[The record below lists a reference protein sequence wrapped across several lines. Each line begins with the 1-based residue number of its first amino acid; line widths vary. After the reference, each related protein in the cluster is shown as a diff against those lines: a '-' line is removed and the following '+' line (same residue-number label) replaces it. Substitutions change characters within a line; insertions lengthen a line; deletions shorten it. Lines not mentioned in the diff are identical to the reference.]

1 MGRRIG
7 IHEKTE
13 IWCEMYVL
21 RRLSNRTKKG
31 FESRK
36 IEVRVYI

>member
-1 MGRRIG
+1 VGARIG

-13 IWCEMYVL
+13 IWREIYVL
-21 RRLSNRTKKG
+21 KSKSGRKNNFNG
-31 FESRK
+31 EK